1 MARVW
6 FVTGASRGIGA
17 ALVAQ
22 LLDAGENVVATSR
35 DAAPIIARHGSSPQL
50 LALAMDVTNE
60 SQIVTAIES
69 ALVRFGRIDVLVNNA
84 GYGHI
89 GIFEETS
96 MAEMRRQFDVNVF
109 GVFAVTKPIAALMR
123 NQRSGLIVNMSSY
136 AAFQAGFGRGAY
148 NPSKW
153 AIEGW
158 SQALA
163 DEMST
168 VNVNVVCISPGFF
181 RTDIWDESSMTYSE
195 KAGTIAAY
203 AERWA
208 QFKAAHEGLNHT
220 QNGDPEK
227 LAALIIELSNMQ
239 QPPRAL
245 MAGSETVDKRLSL
258 LQTRAEEVRRWEH
271 LTRSTDGDW

>member
-1 MARVW
+1 MSRVW
-6 FVTGASRGIGA
+6 FVTGAARGIGA

-35 DAAPIIARHGSSPQL
+35 DAAPIIERHGSSPQL
-50 LALAMDVTNE
+50 LAMDMDVTNE
-60 SQIVTAIES
+60 AQIVTAIES

-96 MAEMRRQFDVNVF
+96 MAELRRQFEVNVF

-123 NQRSGLIVNMSSY
+123 NQRGGLIINMSSY

-168 VNVNVVCISPGFF
+168 VGVKVVCVSPGFF
-181 RTDIWDESSMTYSE
+181 RTDIWDESSMTYSQ
-195 KAGTIAAY
+195 KAGTIADY

-208 QFKAAHEGLNHT
+208 QFKSAHEALNHS

-227 LAALIIELSNMQ
+227 LAALLIEVSNMDE
-239 QPPRAL
+239 PPKAL
-245 MAGSETVDKRLSL
+245 LAGSETVDKMLAL
-258 LQTRAEEVRRWEH
+258 LDARAAEVRRWEH